1 MIIDFEEG
9 FAPEDGGP
17 KRQFKGPLALSAF
30 IVMGALFLQNTLAAN
45 ISLTNGSTVEFGQG
59 VQVATSCS
67 GNTSLTM
74 TANTT
79 FVNVSGAGS
88 HYFKSV
94 TVSGI
99 PSSCNGVDFTISAF
113 DSTTSTALPIF
124 NSTSQVATIYNN
136 AGSFEAGVGSGGL
149 SVTSGSGTFTVTFT
163 NPVSTSAIVS
173 RITIQST
180 KHTLTCAQ
188 GGDCTLGST
197 GPGGGT
203 IYYVSAGGFNCGPTF
218 SSTGSPAGGLCH
230 YLEMRNADLG
240 AIQICGT
247 SGDNWKVSTS
257 GAIGAGY
264 KNTLDQ
270 IAALT
275 ARSEC
280 ISNSFALTA
289 SRATF
294 GGVSDWYVPSTNEA
308 TALVAYA
315 FPGGVPA
322 SPPAGYWTSTQTSS
336 GSAYFINFVNG
347 FPTMDT
353 WQRNGYSPRPI
364 RAF

>member
-1 MIIDFEEG
+1 MIIDFEDDFEQDAD
-9 FAPEDGGP
+9 APRR
-17 KRQFKGPLALSAF
+17 KVKKPLALLVLA
-30 IVMGALFLQNTLAAN
+30 IIGALFLQNTLASN
-45 ISLTNGSTVEFGQG
+45 ISLGSGSTLEFGQG
-59 VQVATSCS
+59 VQVVAACS
-67 GNTSLTM
+67 GNTTLTL
-74 TANTT
+74 TPNAA
-79 FVNVSGAGS
+79 FVNAAGAGS
-88 HYFKSV
+88 HYLKTV

-99 PSSCNGVDFTISAF
+99 PSSCYGVDFIISAY
-113 DSTTSTALPIF
+113 DSTTAVALPIF
-124 NSTSQVATIYNN
+124 NTSSQVATIYNN
-136 AGSFEAGVGSGGL
+136 AGTFEAGIGSSGM
-149 SVTSGSGTFTVTFT
+149 SVSSGSGTFTVTFT
-163 NPVSTSAIVS
+163 TPVSTSALVS
-173 RITIQST
+173 RLTLQSAA
-180 KHTLTCAQ
+180 HTLTCAQ
-188 GGDCTLGST
+188 GGTCTLGST

-203 IYYVSAGGFNCGPTF
+203 IFYVSSGGFNCGPTF
-218 SSTGSPAGGLCH
+218 SSTGSPTGGLCH

-240 AIQICGT
+240 VIQICGT

-280 ISNSFALTA
+280 ITNSYALTA
-289 SRATF
+289 SRATY
-294 GGVSDWYVPSTNEA
+294 GGVSDWYVPSTTEA
-308 TALVAYA
+308 TTLVAYA

-322 SPPAGYWTSTQTSS
+322 NPPAGYWTSTQTTS

>member
-1 MIIDFEEG
+1 MIIDFEDG
-9 FAPEDGGP
+9 FEPEATTPRRKVRGP
-17 KRQFKGPLALSAF
+17 IALSAL
-30 IVMGALFLQNTLAAN
+30 IVVGALFIQNTLAAN
-45 ISLTNGSTVEFGQG
+45 ISISSGSAVEFGQG
-59 VQVATSCS
+59 IQVVAACS
-67 GNTSLTM
+67 GDSTLTLTPNAAFVNTSG
-74 TANTT
+74 
-79 FVNVSGAGS
+79 SGT

-99 PSSCNGVDFTISAF
+99 PTSCYGVDFNISAY
-113 DSTTSTALPIF
+113 DSTTSTTLPIF

-136 AGSFEAGVGSGGL
+136 AGSFEAGVGSTGM

-163 NPVSTSAIVS
+163 TPVAISGQVS
-173 RITIQST
+173 RVTLQST
-180 KHTLTCAQ
+180 KHTLTCVQ
-188 GGDCTLGST
+188 GGDCSLGSV

-203 IYYVSAGGFNCGPTF
+203 VYYVNTGGFSCGATF
-218 SSTGSPAGGLCH
+218 SSTGSPTGGLCH

-240 AIQICGT
+240 VIQICGT

-257 GAIGAGY
+257 SAIGAGY

-280 ISNSFALTA
+280 ISNSYALTA
-289 SRATF
+289 SRATY
-294 GGVSDWYVPSTNEA
+294 GGKSDWYLPSLNEA
-308 TALVAYA
+308 TALVSYA

-322 SPPAGYWTSTQTSS
+322 NPPAGYWTSTQTAS
-336 GSAYFINFVNG
+336 GSAYFINFANG
-347 FPTMDT
+347 FPTSDT
-353 WQRNGYSPRPI
+353 WQRNGYSPRPV